1 MAAALALVAAF
12 LFALAATLQQKGAL
26 NLPSVSL
33 AEPSSLLKLLG
44 QTMWLLGT
52 TAMLT
57 GYVVQAVALDRG
69 EVSIVQPLLVTTVV
83 FALPLGYFLTHQ
95 HVGGREIG
103 GALVI
108 IVGLALFTIFG
119 HPADGNE
126 NAPGS
131 SWLFVFVLVA
141 VVSGV
146 MLSFAGRGGPS
157 MKAALYGSVA
167 GVLFGLSA
175 SLTKPTLDYLE
186 GGVGEM
192 LSHWEPYVLA
202 FVGILGFVL
211 QQVSLGTGRLAP
223 SVATVSTVTRSCR
236 S

>member
-57 GYVVQAVALDRG
+57 GYVVQAAALDRG
-69 EVSIVQPLLVTTVV
+69 QLSIVQPLLVTTVV
-83 FALPLGYFLTHQ
+83 FALPLGYFLTQQ
-95 HVGGREIG
+95 HVGSREIG
-103 GALVI
+103 GAFVI

-119 HPADGNE
+119 HPAEGND

-141 VVSGV
+141 IVSGV

-157 MKAALYGSVA
+157 MKAALYHPK
-167 GVLFGLSA
+167 F
-175 SLTKPTLDYLE
+175 
-186 GGVGEM
+186 
-192 LSHWEPYVLA
+192 
-202 FVGILGFVL
+202 
-211 QQVSLGTGRLAP
+211 
-223 SVATVSTVTRSCR
+223 
-236 S
+236 